1 MTRINREMVQI
12 FFATSANENY
22 SATKQPHKIIANNPM
37 KLTITPLLVIARR
50 N

>member
-12 FFATSANENY
+12 FFAP
-22 SATKQPHKIIANNPM
+22 SATENSSA
-37 KLTITPLLVIARR
+37 ITYRVIARR